1 LPAEGITTHWG
12 KEIPKNKV
20 TAHDM
25 GERLRLGSEKHHS
38 DYWFDYGKKSII
50 GDTPKKLVQEI
61 IKL

>member
-1 LPAEGITTHWG
+1 
-12 KEIPKNKV
+12 
-20 TAHDM
+20 M

-50 GDTPKKLVQEI
+50 GDTPKKVVQEI